1 MNASYII
8 TEYIFY
14 EYFYENLLRIEI
26 SGFFCICRFYHFL
39 HFVFSLYNSM
49 SADESLWLGYIGVK
63 TAVSSSLSPEGVPTQ
78 SFIGGD
84 ELVSLH
90 GARLNQLPCCVIC
103 KGSLLLILQLYW
115 PLQDSSFNRLFH
127 VFACRNS
134 SCWND
139 SASWV
144 VLRSLSKDS
153 SYGNEVISPQSTKPL
168 FEVAEWD
175 DSPEEIEVAK
185 TADCELFQLQDTQKG
200 ANLLPSQ
207 LSELSIQPSSSIV
220 NVLSGI
226 DSYMVEYLDND
237 SIPVASEDNSH
248 ELSLYDEYLKSGGEA
263 VGVCSVVDD
272 LEETDVF
279 KDKTAEEFYKEI
291 GVFPSQVV
299 RYQRKGEP
307 LWACD
312 KFVQN
317 LSFVPNCESCGSK
330 RIFEFQLL
338 PTLVDYLRI
347 KGKTAVEFGNV
358 FVFTCTGDC
367 WNDSDTSLRT
377 EYVIVQP
384 DPDMHASMP
393 VKK

>member
-1 MNASYII
+1 
-8 TEYIFY
+8 
-14 EYFYENLLRIEI
+14 
-26 SGFFCICRFYHFL
+26 
-39 HFVFSLYNSM
+39 M
-49 SADESLWLGYIGVK
+49 SADECLWLGYVGVK

-78 SFIGGD
+78 SFIGGN

-90 GARLNQLPCCVIC
+90 GARLNQPPFCAIC
-103 KGSLLLILQLYW
+103 KSSLLMILQLYW
-115 PLQDSSFNRLFH
+115 PLQDSSYNRLFH

-139 SASWV
+139 SASWIV
-144 VLRSLSKDS
+144 QRSLSKDL
-153 SYGNEVISPQSTKPL
+153 SYENEVISHKPTKPM

-175 DSPEEIEVAK
+175 DSPEEIEVTK
-185 TADCELFQLQDTQKG
+185 TADCQLSQLQDTQEG
-200 ANLLPSQ
+200 ANLLPNK
-207 LSELSIQPSSSIV
+207 LSDLSIQPKCSIT
-220 NVLSGI
+220 NLLSGI
-226 DSYMVEYLDND
+226 DSYMLEYIDNG

-248 ELSLYDEYLKSGGEA
+248 EMSLYNEYLKSGGET
-263 VGVCSVVDD
+263 VSVCNAVDD

-279 KDKTAEEFYKEI
+279 KDKTADEFYKEI

-317 LSFVPNCESCGSK
+317 LSLVPNCESCSSK

-338 PTLVDYLRI
+338 PTLVDYLKI

-358 FVFTCTGDC
+358 LVFTCTGNC
-367 WNDSDTSLRT
+367 WNDSDVNLRT

-384 DPDMHASMP
+384 DPDMHKNML
-393 VKK
+393 VKNKT